1 MPGECR
7 KPWLLSICSF
17 AHLLPSRPAF
27 LKQEWSLRVGY
38 TLRCGFGIP
47 CLRCEGM
54 EGFKPRCFLWACRGG
69 VISARRRAARANAST
84 QASGAKRQARRAQA
98 GEGPQQTR
106 QGAGAALEVMQR
118 VPRITKTKKRVEQ
131 DQKFGLTGE
140 LKFD

>member
-7 KPWLLSICSF
+7 KPWLLSSCSF

-27 LKQEWSLRVGY
+27 LKQELSLRVGY

-98 GEGPQQTR
+98 GGGPKKL
-106 QGAGAALEVMQR
+106 APAAPGGNSTVSA
-118 VPRITKTKKRVEQ
+118 
-131 DQKFGLTGE
+131 
-140 LKFD
+140 

>member
-54 EGFKPRCFLWACRGG
+54 EGFIQTQMLSLGMSGRCD
-69 VISARRRAARANAST
+69 ISAAKGGAGEREHAGLWGQAPSAKG
-84 QASGAKRQARRAQA
+84 ASGGRPQKIGACGAR
-98 GEGPQQTR
+98 GE
-106 QGAGAALEVMQR
+106 
-118 VPRITKTKKRVEQ
+118 
-131 DQKFGLTGE
+131 
-140 LKFD
+140 